1 LAIGLFVFN
10 CAVIITGTGMIA
22 GTVECLPDLTQNW
35 QHNNK
40 EYRDMTRKRKSIHGQ
55 WSSRWI
61 FVLAATGSAVGL
73 GNIWRFPYITG
84 TNGGGAFVC
93 VYILC
98 VLLMA
103 IPIMMAEIMLGRR
116 GRQSPINTMQSLAE
130 EEGLNPAWRYLG
142 WMGVVAGFMILSFY
156 SVVAGWTIDYVIRA
170 GSGVFTT
177 SSDNEIAGYFENLL
191 ASPERLLV
199 IHTIFMA
206 LTVIVVSMGVR
217 SGLERAVK
225 VMMPALF
232 ILLVIM
238 VGYAMSMPG
247 FSQGIRFL
255 FEPDFS
261 ELTAD
266 GFLAALGQAFFS
278 LSLGMGAIMMYG
290 SYLPEKASIAKTTF
304 GIAAADTCVAI
315 LAGIAIFP
323 LVFSY
328 GLQPDSG
335 PGLIFIT
342 LPIAF
347 GKMPYGEFFG
357 TGFFVLLLFAAWTS
371 SISLLEPAVAWLVEN
386 RGISRPRASALAG
399 LLAWLLGIG
408 SLLSFNHWA
417 DYKLFGKTWFDMM
430 DYLTS
435 NVMLP
440 LGGLLLAIFAAW
452 LMKKQSSV
460 DELGMGDGAGYQFW
474 YFTVRYIAPVGVL
487 IIFLHAIGIF

>member
-1 LAIGLFVFN
+1 
-10 CAVIITGTGMIA
+10 
-22 GTVECLPDLTQNW
+22 
-35 QHNNK
+35 
-40 EYRDMTRKRKSIHGQ
+40 MTRKRKSIHGQ
-55 WSSRWI
+55 WSSRWAFI
-61 FVLAATGSAVGL
+61 LAATGSAVGL

-84 TNGGGAFVC
+84 ENGGGAFVL

-98 VLLMA
+98 VVMFA
-103 IPIMMAEIMLGRR
+103 VPIMMAEIMIGRR
-116 GRQSPINTMQSLAE
+116 GRQSPINTMESLAE

-156 SVVAGWTIDYVIRA
+156 SVVAGWTIDYIFRA
-170 GSGVFTT
+170 GSGSF
-177 SSDNEIAGYFENLL
+177 SIASDNEVAGLFEGLL
-191 ASPERLLV
+191 ANPERLLV
-199 IHTIFMA
+199 LHTVFMA

-225 VMMPALF
+225 FMMPALF

-238 VGYAMSMPG
+238 VGYAMSTTG
-247 FSQGIRFL
+247 FGQGLNYL
-255 FEPDFS
+255 FYPDFS
-261 ELTAD
+261 ELT
-266 GFLAALGQAFFS
+266 GKGVLAAMGQAFFS

-290 SYLPEKASIAKTTF
+290 SYLPERASIAKTTIS
-304 GIAAADTCVAI
+304 IAAADTSVAI

-323 LVFSY
+323 LVFAY
-328 GLQPDSG
+328 GLDPDKG

-357 TGFFVLLLFAAWTS
+357 TGFFILLLFAAWTS

-386 RGISRPRASALAG
+386 RGMTRPRASAFTGLA
-399 LLAWLLGIG
+399 AWLLGVG
-408 SLLSFNHWA
+408 SVLSFNHWA
-417 DYKLFGKTWFDMM
+417 DYKLFGKTYFDMM

-435 NVMLP
+435 NIMLP

-460 DELGMGDGAGYQFW
+460 DELDMGDGFAYQCW
-474 YFTVRYIAPVGVL
+474 YFAVRYIAPVGVAL
-487 IIFLHAIGIF
+487 IFLQAIGIL